1 MTVGVR
7 TADQI
12 SPGAKAIGLGTRL
25 LRLINL
31 ARYFYDSRRYVAL
44 TSAGLAIGSS
54 SKKTVLI
61 ANTVS
66 YFNAG
71 AIKNKTTAEVAF
83 TATLHDIAPDAGAAR
98 ERWFLLALAA
108 NGTPS
113 ITAGTAGAVGSG
125 TYPAT
130 PSGETPIGLVRI
142 EVAAGAT
149 LFDAS
154 SDELDAAHLT
164 DEYYNFVGV
173 YNPADL
179 TTQPA
184 AFGNG

>member
-54 SKKTVLI
+54 SKKAVLI

-83 TATLHDIAPDAGAAR
+83 TATTHDITADAGAAQ
-98 ERWFLLALAA
+98 ERWYLLALAA

-113 ITAGTAGAVGSG
+113 ITAGVQGAVGSG
-125 TYPAT
+125 TYPVT
-130 PSGETPIGLVRI
+130 PSGETPIGLVRLEI
-142 EVAAGAT
+142 AAGST
-149 LFDAS
+149 IFDATTDDL
-154 SDELDAAHLT
+154 DEAHIT
-164 DEYYNFVGV
+164 DNYYNFVGV